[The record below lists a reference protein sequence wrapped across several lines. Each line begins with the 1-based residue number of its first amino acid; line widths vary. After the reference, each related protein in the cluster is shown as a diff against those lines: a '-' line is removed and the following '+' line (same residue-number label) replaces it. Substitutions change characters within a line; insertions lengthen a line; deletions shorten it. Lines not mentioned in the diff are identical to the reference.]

1 MFIYLNNLLD
11 KIKNKY
17 YYKTSPHRGYKNME
31 NILKESTDKDEQYW
45 INFLERLTIK
55 SQEVK

>member
-17 YYKTSPHRGYKNME
+17 YYKISPHRGYKNME

>member
-1 MFIYLNNLLD
+1 
-11 KIKNKY
+11 
-17 YYKTSPHRGYKNME
+17 ME